1 MRGTVIDFWHV
12 QCPISI
18 YNYRD
23 NRDNKVHYRN
33 NKNFIIAHP
42 YIQAMV
48 EHLRAMFARFD
59 LPKVIVAL
67 VLPAEN

>member
-1 MRGTVIDFWHV
+1 MMGTVIDLLTHV
-12 QCPISI
+12 QCLISI

-42 YIQAMV
+42 NEIAIKTSANNDSLYYG
-48 EHLRAMFARFD
+48 
-59 LPKVIVAL
+59 
-67 VLPAEN
+67 